1 MIKLRLLFIL
11 CFVFTVSGCAGFV
24 PKVATVPPS
33 ELKVPRNIT
42 LIPYK
47 ARPMLVNVN
56 HGQAAANIGPLS
68 VLAYRAATAE
78 ERGKI
83 ADSLN
88 KSVGSWDPSFAAA
101 EECLNILKSNSK
113 VPIVNLSISN
123 LGELPGSEDLHGK
136 FTANFTDSV
145 TSGDWGKVMR
155 NFSDTNNSL
164 IKYKKEHPEMKSDW
178 SLEVFCNVIGFN
190 DSAIGAHIYM
200 KVMDTTKNDMIAA
213 GSVSDSCPISG
224 MPDSFDAFK
233 QIWRPLSQKLCTKA
247 LSDMGLIAK

>member
-11 CFVFTVSGCAGFV
+11 CLVFTVSGCAGFV

-56 HGQAAANIGPLS
+56 HGEAAANFGPGAA
-68 VLAYRAATAE
+68 LAYRAATGAE
-78 ERGKI
+78 RWKV
-83 ADSLN
+83 ADTLN
-88 KSVGSWDPSFAAA
+88 KSVGSWDPSFATA
-101 EECLNILKSNSK
+101 EECLNILKNNSK
-113 VPIVNLSISN
+113 VPIINLSISN
-123 LGELPGSEDLHGK
+123 LAELPGSEALHGK
-136 FTANFTDSV
+136 FTANF
-145 TSGDWGKVMR
+145 
-155 NFSDTNNSL
+155 TNNSL

-178 SLEVFCNVIGFN
+178 SLEVFCNLLGFN

-200 KVMDTTKNDMIAA
+200 KVIDTNTNDMLAA
-213 GSVSDSCPISG
+213 SFASDSYPISA
-224 MPDSFDAFK
+224 MPDSFDTFK
-233 QIWRPLSQKLCTKA
+233 QLWRPLSQKLCTKA